1 MKKIVSERYS
11 NSLGAMAPKSLSK
24 PTPKKSR
31 LAAARTSRT
40 HRPTKI
46 VPSACHPTSAYPQ
59 PQDQTGSCGL
69 RDRITRQS
77 LTPPWEPPQ
86 ATPKLGQVT
95 IPTPAHAPQKLTARL
110 DRCLPVPHLHITDPA
125 LPASYPVD
133 PASVAGLADGAPV
146 ELSPWVMLPEAVIY
160 QLSAPS
166 AAFAQ
171 SMVGRVLQTDSGH
184 LVVEALQP
192 HGPFY
197 RLRLEAGADASPGD
211 VVVATIEGTHSGV
224 ARVMGKLQ
232 DPQSALT
239 GICAIAADCGAR
251 FGHSDEAAGHA
262 WNIRK
267 DQRCRGPG
275 MTDVPFFTLDPK
287 GARVLDQAMHL
298 ERGPEGGYLLHY
310 AIADG
315 GGLVPMGSPCD
326 QAAEA
331 RGSAMYLQATMP
343 DGLSTAL
350 HMLPDTLTQDAGSL
364 LEQHRRPA
372 FVVTLTL
379 DAQCNI
385 RDCTAQ
391 RTIIQSLQQV
401 TTQQVQW
408 YYDNNMSSRLVAQP
422 FAPSLT
428 LLREVGKKLVH
439 RAKSRGATSVLQAE
453 TMAKPDLVANAAGD
467 VRAFEQRDVEVS
479 QYNGQI
485 SMLVNEAVAAK
496 LAQVGVLAPYLGDQA
511 SGRDDARIR
520 AHTRALGLAWPSS
533 LGLDEYLASL
543 PPTDP
548 RTVTIRH
555 LVLAQHPGTAF
566 SPHPVPHAA
575 LGLPAYTNVTAPLRR
590 YQDIVV
596 QRIVD
601 AVFTGTQPVPYQ
613 DDASI
618 AAVVM
623 SANIGRERQR
633 LIGQRT
639 HGVRTAAFLRPH
651 VGKTLVAKVV
661 SSSATCTV
669 VELEG
674 SKIRLPIRRDANA
687 PQPHVNQ
694 VGEVQVLAADVITR
708 ECQLAWVGAQA
719 SAA

>member
-11 NSLGAMAPKSLSK
+11 NSLGAIAPKNHYKAAAKRSA
-24 PTPKKSR
+24 
-31 LAAARTSRT
+31 LAAVRASRT
-40 HRPTKI
+40 QRPTTI
-46 VPSACHPTSAYPQ
+46 AASTCPPTRAHPPTRASA
-59 PQDQTGSCGL
+59 GSCALLDVPRAG
-69 RDRITRQS
+69 S
-77 LTPPWEPPQ
+77 LTPTQDPPQ
-86 ATPKLGQVT
+86 ATPRLGQLT
-95 IPTPAHAPQKLTARL
+95 IPGPPQGTQKLTARL

-125 LPASYPVD
+125 LPVSYAVD

-146 ELSPWVMLPEAVIY
+146 ELSSWVALPDAVIY

-166 AAFAQ
+166 AAFAK
-171 SMVGRVLQTDSGH
+171 SMVGRVLQSDAGH
-184 LVVEALQP
+184 LFVEALQP

-197 RLRLEAGADASPGD
+197 RLRLETGADARPGD
-211 VVVATIEGTHSGV
+211 LVVATVEGTQSGV
-224 ARVMGKLQ
+224 ARVVGKLQ

-251 FGHSDEAAGHA
+251 FGHSDEASGHA
-262 WNIRK
+262 WNIRQ

-275 MTDVPFFTLDPK
+275 LTDVPFFTLDPK

-331 RGSAMYLQATMP
+331 RGSAMYLQATLP
-343 DGLSTAL
+343 QELSTAL
-350 HMLPDTLTQDAGSL
+350 HMLPETLTQDAGSL
-364 LEQHRRPA
+364 LEQQKRPSL
-372 FVVTLTL
+372 VVTLTL

-385 RDCTAQ
+385 LECTAQ
-391 RTIIQSLQQV
+391 RTVIQSLQQV

-439 RAKSRGATSVLQAE
+439 RAKNRGATSVLQAE
-453 TMAKPDLVANAAGD
+453 AMSKPDLVANAAGD
-467 VRAFEQRDVEVS
+467 IRAFEQRDAEVS

-485 SMLVNEAVAAK
+485 SMLVNEAIAAK
-496 LAQVGVLAPYLGDQA
+496 LAQAGVAAPYLGDQA
-511 SGRDDARIR
+511 SGRDDARMR
-520 AHTRALGLAWPSS
+520 AQVSALGFAWPSG

-543 PPTDP
+543 PPADP
-548 RTVTIRH
+548 RTVAIRH
-555 LVLAQHPGTAF
+555 LVLAQHPSTAF
-566 SPHPVPHAA
+566 SPHPVAHTT

-601 AVFTGTQPVPYQ
+601 AVFAGTQPVPYQ
-613 DDASI
+613 DEASI
-618 AAVVM
+618 AAVVI

-633 LIGQRT
+633 LISQRT

-651 VGKTLVAKVV
+651 IGKALVAKVV

-674 SKIRLPIRRDANA
+674 SKIRLPICRDANA
-687 PQPHVNQ
+687 PAPHVNQ
-694 VGEVQVLAADVITR
+694 VGEVRVLAADVITR
-708 ECQLAWVGAQA
+708 ECKLAWVETPAL
-719 SAA
+719 AA